1 MPDTRLLPGLM
12 RRAMR
17 MTIGV
22 ASLVVTVA
30 CGSCTS
36 SSTTAPS
43 ANTFHAEVTDPTGDA
58 VASAGVPK
66 PPDLTRGTVD
76 VSGGNVTFTIQF
88 AAGTMDP
95 QSTRV
100 TVELDT
106 DQNASTGI
114 TGASGLGI
122 DYVLDMWTRSTQTGV
137 QRATPATCV
146 SGNGCYVQ
154 AGTASLGLGT
164 DVMTATVPLTMLG
177 SASGRLN
184 YRVFAY
190 ASPGSTAPTVTA
202 DVMPDINLAPA
213 HVP

>member
-22 ASLVVTVA
+22 ASLVVTVT

-43 ANTFHAEVTDPTGDA
+43 ANTFHAEVNDPIGDA

-76 VSGGNVTFTIQF
+76 LSGGNVTFTIQF

-95 QSTRV
+95 
-100 TVELDT
+100 
-106 DQNASTGI
+106 A
-114 TGASGLGI
+114 
-122 DYVLDMWTRSTQTGV
+122 
-137 QRATPATCV
+137 
-146 SGNGCYVQ
+146 NGKI
-154 AGTASLGLGT
+154 
-164 DVMTATVPLTMLG
+164 
-177 SASGRLN
+177 SAKRPS
-184 YRVFAY
+184 
-190 ASPGSTAPTVTA
+190 
-202 DVMPDINLAPA
+202 IIE
-213 HVP
+213 